1 MRGKLS
7 PRSTGRAQVEKYAKN
22 LVSLSRNR
30 CVSIQREFADCL
42 PLRRSSPEKTEDE
55 KARER
60 SRQTT
65 LACSHRSRAKSLHTT
80 LLASPPP
87 EDDLHA
93 RIRHSRPRRD
103 PLARARAASRR
114 ASQPRSGALG
124 NQNPRALFVGP
135 SEATPARCA
144 HGRDRCR
151 RALERS
157 RSRRG
162 SETLLERS
170 PGDGAVER
178 PPRGQDV
185 RRERCERRDVSFF
198 PAKRRPP
205 ERSKRENGP
214 VRLFPPFP
222 LARLRHPA
230 WSRDG
235 PQHETL
241 ARRVSRN
248 RPR

>member
-65 LACSHRSRAKSLHTT
+65 LACFHRSRAKSLHTT

-185 RRERCERRDVSFF
+185 HRERCERRDVSFF
-198 PAKRRPP
+198 RAKRTP
-205 ERSKRENGP
+205 
-214 VRLFPPFP
+214 
-222 LARLRHPA
+222 
-230 WSRDG
+230 
-235 PQHETL
+235 T
-241 ARRVSRN
+241 
-248 RPR
+248 

>member
-30 CVSIQREFADCL
+30 CVSIQRELARLFTPTPIFAGKDG
-42 PLRRSSPEKTEDE
+42 RRKS
-55 KARER
+55 AR

-65 LACSHRSRAKSLHTT
+65 LACFHRSRAKSLHTT

-162 SETLLERS
+162 SEPLLERS

-185 RRERCERRDVSFF
+185 HRERCERRDVSFF
-198 PAKRRPP
+198 RAKRTP
-205 ERSKRENGP
+205 
-214 VRLFPPFP
+214 
-222 LARLRHPA
+222 
-230 WSRDG
+230 
-235 PQHETL
+235 T
-241 ARRVSRN
+241 
-248 RPR
+248 